1 LVEGKTR
8 KPQTPK
14 QRRIAMKRNF
24 AHNAAIALLTIT
36 TTFFAYG
43 ASAQRVPLHRSPAL
57 AAPVRGS
64 SLRMPGQMHNPY
76 TGGNHFNNFDKNR
89 GSLNYKGFGDL
100 KNGHSFH
107 SFDPRG
113 RR

>member
-1 LVEGKTR
+1 
-8 KPQTPK
+8 
-14 QRRIAMKRNF
+14 MKRNF

-89 GSLNYKGFGDL
+89 GSRNYKGFGDL

>member
-1 LVEGKTR
+1 
-8 KPQTPK
+8 
-14 QRRIAMKRNF
+14 MKRNF

-43 ASAQRVPLHRSPAL
+43 ASAQRVPQHRSPAV
-57 AAPVRGS
+57 AAPVHRS

-89 GSLNYKGFGDL
+89 GIRNYKGFGDL
-100 KNGHSFH
+100 KNGRSFH
-107 SFDPRG
+107 SLDPRT

>member
-1 LVEGKTR
+1 
-8 KPQTPK
+8 
-14 QRRIAMKRNF
+14 MKRNF

-43 ASAQRVPLHRSPAL
+43 ASAQRVPLHRSPGL
-57 AAPVRGS
+57 AAPVRQS
-64 SLRMPGQMHNPY
+64 SPRMPGQMHNPY
-76 TGGNHFNNFDKNR
+76 TGGNHFNIFDKNR
-89 GSLNYKGFGDL
+89 GIRNYKGFGDL

-107 SFDPRG
+107 SFDPRA

>member
-1 LVEGKTR
+1 
-8 KPQTPK
+8 
-14 QRRIAMKRNF
+14 MKRNF

-43 ASAQRVPLHRSPAL
+43 ASAQRVPLHRSPVL
-57 AAPVRGS
+57 TAPVRRS
-64 SLRMPGQMHNPY
+64 SFGKPGQMHNPY
-76 TGGNHFNNFDKNR
+76 TGANHFNNFDKNR
-89 GSLNYKGFGDL
+89 GIRNYKGFGDL
-100 KNGHSFH
+100 KNGRSFH